1 MRFPGEL
8 LYLPKNSWSNY
19 AATMQLCT
27 HTHVMWVD
35 IPVLKVATYMCKL
48 DGLDINTSNLHV
60 AQSRSI
66 AHHANVYLWSCRYYR
81 EPLGDLVILH
91 RC

>member
-8 LYLPKNSWSNY
+8 LYPPKNSLSNY
-19 AATMQLCT
+19 VATMYS
-27 HTHVMWVD
+27 HTYVMWVD

-60 AQSRSI
+60 AQGRSI
-66 AHHANVYLWSCRYYR
+66 AHHANLYLWSCRY
-81 EPLGDLVILH
+81 
-91 RC
+91 